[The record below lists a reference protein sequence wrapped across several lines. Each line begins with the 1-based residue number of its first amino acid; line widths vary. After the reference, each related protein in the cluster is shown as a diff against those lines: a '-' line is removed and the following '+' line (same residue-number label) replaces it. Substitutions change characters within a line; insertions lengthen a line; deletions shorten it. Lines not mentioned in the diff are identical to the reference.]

1 MSDGPLGAK
10 AIVGHRVP
18 HTYPEHLRPCLAG
31 LPAAPGVYTFHGA
44 ASGLPLYIGKS
55 VNIRARVM
63 SHFNTADEAA
73 MLRQTVHVSFE
84 RTAGEIGALL
94 LESARIKAEHP
105 LFNQRLRRSRQLWSV
120 RFAADRPD
128 IVPAREADVSAA
140 AADGPLYGLFGS
152 PRAAQEHLRQLAD
165 THGLCCG
172 LLGLE
177 KLASGRPCFRHQ
189 IRRCLGACC
198 GAEPERVHHARLMG
212 ALQAHRIA
220 TWPHDGAVAVLERD
234 GDLQDIHVVRNW
246 CHLGTVATLE
256 EARALKHV
264 SSDFDAD
271 SYHIL
276 SKALLTGAAQIM
288 AL

>member
-1 MSDGPLGAK
+1 M
-10 AIVGHRVP
+10 GHPVP
-18 HTYPEHLRPCLAG
+18 HTYPEHLRPCLAD

-44 ASGLPLYIGKS
+44 SGGLPLYIGKS

-63 SHFNTADEAA
+63 GHFNTADEAA
-73 MLRQTVHVSFE
+73 MLRQTVRVSCE

-105 LFNQRLRRSRQLWSV
+105 LFNQRLRRSRQLWSLHLTAG
-120 RFAADRPD
+120 RLD
-128 IVPAREADVSAA
+128 IVPVREADVSAA
-140 AADGPLYGLFGS
+140 ASAGPLHGLFGS

-165 THGLCCG
+165 AHGLCCG

-177 KLASGRPCFRHQ
+177 RLTPGRPCFRHQ

-198 GAEPERVHHARLMG
+198 GAEPVGSHHARLMD
-212 ALQAHRIA
+212 ALQAHRVAI
-220 TWPHDGAVAVLERD
+220 WPHEGAVAVVERD
-234 GDLQDIHVVRNW
+234 GERQDIHVVRNW
-246 CHLGTVATLE
+246 CHLGTVTTLSA
-256 EARALKHV
+256 ARKLKHV
-264 SSDFDAD
+264 SATFDAD

-276 SKALLTGAAQIM
+276 SKALLTGAAQTL